1 MILEGKFPLV
11 VLSLWAI
18 YQLSLSDGSRGGAQG
33 PSPPLFLDQ
42 TKNFF
47 GDRTLPP
54 PPPPLPK
61 GLDDR
66 GPYLSQGLDTA
77 LSRTCFFHKTPVSLL
92 WPVVYVINELKRHPV
107 TFETLLICP
116 VLISSLTAEGR
127 FQIAKRY

>member
-18 YQLSLSDGSRGGAQG
+18 YQLSLSDGSRGGTQG

-42 TKNFF
+42 TKNVF

-54 PPPPLPK
+54 PPLYLRVWMTGPPT
-61 GLDDR
+61 
-66 GPYLSQGLDTA
+66 YLKVLDTA

>member
-1 MILEGKFPLV
+1 MADPEEGPGV
-11 VLSLWAI
+11 
-18 YQLSLSDGSRGGAQG
+18 
-33 PSPPLFLDQ
+33 PPPPPLFLDQ

-47 GDRTLPP
+47 WRPDPSP
-54 PPPPLPK
+54 SLPK

-66 GPYLSQGLDTA
+66 APYLSQGLDTA
-77 LSRTCFFHKTPVSLL
+77 LSRTCFFYKTPVSLL

-127 FQIAKRY
+127 FQIAKHY

>member
-11 VLSLWAI
+11 VLSLGAT
-18 YQLSLSDGSRGGAQG
+18 YQLSLSGGSRGGARG
-33 PSPPLFLDQ
+33 PSPPLFSDQ

-47 GDRTLPP
+47 RDWT

-66 GPYLSQGLDTA
+66 APSLSQGLDMT
-77 LSRTCFFHKTPVSLL
+77 LSRTCFFYKTPVSLL

-127 FQIAKRY
+127 FQIAKHY

>member
-11 VLSLWAI
+11 VLSLCAT
-18 YQLSLSDGSRGGAQG
+18 YQLSLRADPGEG
-33 PSPPLFLDQ
+33 PGVPPPPLFLDQ

-54 PPPPLPK
+54 PPLPK

-66 GPYLSQGLDTA
+66 APSLSQGLDTA
-77 LSRTCFFHKTPVSLL
+77 LSRTSFFYKTPVSLL

-127 FQIAKRY
+127 FQIAKHY